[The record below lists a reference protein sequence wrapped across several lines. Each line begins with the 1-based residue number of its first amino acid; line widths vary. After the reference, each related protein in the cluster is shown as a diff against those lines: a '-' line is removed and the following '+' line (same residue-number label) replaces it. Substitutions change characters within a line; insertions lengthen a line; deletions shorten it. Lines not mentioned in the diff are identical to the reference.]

1 MLKRFSRHFFTTS
14 FILFFGSITFKVN
27 KILYFKFFNQYKP
40 FSKMFFT
47 MRKIFTL
54 LSLIFCGFQMYA
66 QQDPMFTNYLF
77 NSLTINPGY
86 AGSNEHLTIN
96 ALHRTQWWGIQGAP
110 STQTFT
116 VSSPLQNDKVGVG
129 FNLINDKIGPTTSL
143 DLGISYAYRIPVGK
157 SKLSIGLQGSY
168 NNFRADFVNNPTLNI
183 QVPDNAYDQNINVW
197 KPNLGA
203 GVYFY
208 NKNFY
213 VGLSV
218 PRIIEQDL
226 TQGRT
231 DQVPIYSKTY
241 RHYYFTI
248 GTAIPLK
255 GDNLIFKPSLLIK
268 SAAFDSR
275 FKSDPNYIQVGAPTE
290 ANIDLSLFFQ
300 KTLWIGASFRSAIEA
315 ANGKSSFDSVD
326 FWTAYYLSNGLR
338 LGLGYDYTLTK
349 LQTKAGGSFEIM
361 AGYEF
366 DFKTKR
372 VVTPRYF

>member
-1 MLKRFSRHFFTTS
+1 
-14 FILFFGSITFKVN
+14 
-27 KILYFKFFNQYKP
+27 
-40 FSKMFFT
+40 

-54 LSLIFCGFQMYA
+54 LSLLVCGLQLSA

-110 STQTFT
+110 STQTLT

-129 FNLINDKIGPTTSL
+129 FSVVNDQIGPTNTL
-143 DLGISYAYRIPVGK
+143 DLAVSYAYRIPVGK

-168 NNFRADFVNNPTLNI
+168 NNFRADWSKLNI
-183 QVPDNAYDQNINVW
+183 QDPDNAYNQNLNLW

-203 GVYFY
+203 GIYFY

-213 VGLSV
+213 VGVSV

-226 TQGRT
+226 ISKDRV
-231 DQVPIYSKTY
+231 DQVAIYSKIY
-241 RHYYFTI
+241 RHYYFSI
-248 GTAIPLK
+248 GTAIPIR

-275 FKSDPNYIQVGAPTE
+275 FRSDPNFIQIGAPTE

-315 ANGKSSFDSVD
+315 ATNKSSFDSVD

-338 LGLGYDYTLTK
+338 LGAGYDYTLTK
-349 LQTKAGGSFEIM
+349 LQKSAGGSFEIM

-366 DFKTKR
+366 DYRTKR